1 MPLLPDHFKALRVL
15 GILAIAVFAV
25 VFATTDKPLMKMA
38 TLFGIKVNLSEPK
51 NPEQIAIDHLTT
63 RVAQHT
69 DVIAQFNTLITSFG
83 ETVEELKNAFANN
96 DSKVSELEGR
106 VEQMVAEINKLK
118 AQRVTSKPKH
128 IVAPKAP
135 PKPPIVI
142 ALVSIRS
149 QGGNAWASLREG
161 LESSPLM
168 AIGDEWH
175 SVKLVSVDTNNKSV
189 QLLINGSVTTVNL

>member
-1 MPLLPDHFKALRVL
+1 MQLLPDHFKALRVL

-38 TLFGIKVNLSEPK
+38 TLFGIKANLSEPK
-51 NPEQIAIDHLTT
+51 NLEQIAIDHLTT

-118 AQRVTSKPKH
+118 AQRVTSKPKN

-135 PKPPIVI
+135 PKPPILI

-149 QGGNAWASLREG
+149 QGGNGWASLREG